1 MRRGKVVCDKCSA
14 EFDMSKVEV
23 KKEKLINDRIG
34 MFFECPAC
42 GTKFPF
48 AGVTKKGIKMQKRL
62 KSLVTKINKLDG
74 EDEKRTAY
82 MKKREDLLK
91 EYSKEVTGPYNE
103 EEVLK

>member
-1 MRRGKVVCDKCSA
+1 MRSGNVIVTGCSA
-14 EFDMSKVEV
+14 EFEMAKVEV
-23 KKEKLINDRIG
+23 KKEKLINDRTG
-34 MFFECPAC
+34 MFFKCPVC

-48 AGVTKKGIKMQKRL
+48 AGITNKGIKMQKRL
-62 KSLVTKINKLDG
+62 KSLVTKISNLDG

-82 MKKREDLLK
+82 MKKHEDLLK

>member
-1 MRRGKVVCDKCSA
+1 MRSGKVVCDKCSA
-14 EFDMSKVEV
+14 EFDMSEVEV

-48 AGVTKKGIKMQKRL
+48 AGITKKGIKMQKRL
-62 KSLVTKINKLDG
+62 KSLATKIRKLDG
-74 EDEKRTAY
+74 EDEKRAAY